1 MRQRLD
7 GDKQWRCCILNT
19 TPDCNAVVTEKI
31 YGITKKTNWTFKIC
45 LQENMIKKM
54 FTFENS

>member
-31 YGITKKTNWTFKIC
+31 YGITKKKQIGFLKFVFKKI
-45 LQENMIKKM
+45 
-54 FTFENS
+54 